1 MESGRLRG
9 RLAVMMFL
17 QYSVIGSWAVPL
29 ATYLLAPPE
38 AGGLGFTPT
47 QTSGIYSA
55 TAFVGL
61 CAPLMLGLLADRLF
75 AAQRLLAFLHIVGA
89 CILFAVGRF
98 CSARQLVIRTA

>member
-1 MESGRLRG
+1 MESGPTRA

-61 CAPLMLGLLADRLF
+61 CAA
-75 AAQRLLAFLHIVGA
+75 
-89 CILFAVGRF
+89 
-98 CSARQLVIRTA
+98 